1 MTYSIPKI
9 QPLVIGPMTG
19 IEAFGP
25 PPVQFGTVQMVGC
38 SPNVSS
44 TIGLLPLPSTS
55 LMPMFQP
62 LSG

>member
-44 TIGLLPLPSTS
+44 TIGFDGNLLVEL
-55 LMPMFQP
+55 LWR
-62 LSG
+62 LDL